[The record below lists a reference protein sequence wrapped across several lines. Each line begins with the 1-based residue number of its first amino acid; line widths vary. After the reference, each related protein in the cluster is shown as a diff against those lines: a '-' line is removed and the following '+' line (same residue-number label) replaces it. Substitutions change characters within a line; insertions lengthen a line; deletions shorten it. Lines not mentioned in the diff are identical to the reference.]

1 MELPVDEAIRC
12 IIADVLGVEA
22 SLIGRGAGMAT
33 TPGWDADRHYDIVL
47 GVEKSFGLDF
57 AAAEIDSMTTFP
69 AIVEQVVARMN

>member
-1 MELPVDEAIRC
+1 MELAVDEAIRC

-33 TPGWDADRHYDIVL
+33 TPGWDAHRHYDIVL

-57 AAAEIDSMTTFP
+57 EVAEIEGMTTFP
-69 AIVEQVVARMN
+69 AIVERVVARMD